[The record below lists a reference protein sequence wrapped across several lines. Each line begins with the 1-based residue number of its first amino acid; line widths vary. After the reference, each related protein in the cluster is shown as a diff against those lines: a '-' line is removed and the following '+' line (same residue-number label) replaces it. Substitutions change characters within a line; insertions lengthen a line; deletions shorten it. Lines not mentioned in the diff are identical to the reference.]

1 MSNATPITVVGNITR
16 DPEIRFT
23 TGGVPVARLSIAATP
38 RRFDKTTN
46 KWIDGE
52 TTFWACTAW
61 RSLAEHAAESLR
73 KGDRVIASGTVTT
86 QRWTDKDTKEARE
99 RMVLDLDDVGPS
111 LLWTDATVT
120 RTTTRRAAPTNG
132 DTWGDFDAAGA
143 TSPQPPTDDNPPF

>member
-23 TGGVPVARLSIAATP
+23 QTGVPVARLSIAATP
-38 RRFDKTTN
+38 RRFDKATN

-111 LLWTDATVT
+111 LLWADATVT
-120 RTTTRRAAPTNG
+120 RTGARRAAPANP
-132 DTWGDFDAAGA
+132 DTWGDFDAAN
-143 TSPQPPTDDNPPF
+143 PQTPTDDSPPF